1 MLKDIFEYHHH
12 FNQKLIDE
20 IKKHSSTLPER
31 TFPLFCHVLNAH
43 QIWNARI
50 SGGIPFADRMQI
62 IPIET
67 CAEIDQSNYQLT
79 LKILEATDLNK
90 LVTYKT
96 SAGAPFTNTVQ
107 DILIHVANHSAHH
120 KGQIISDFRQS
131 GIAPLVTDYIFYK
144 REQSSTR

>member
-1 MLKDIFEYHHH
+1 MLKEIFEYHHH

-20 IKKHSSTLPER
+20 LKKHATNLPER

-50 SGGIPFADRMQI
+50 SGGVPFADRMQI
-62 IPIET
+62 NPIEA
-67 CAEIDQSNYQLT
+67 CPEIDRSNYLLT
-79 LKILEATDLNK
+79 LKILDTIDLNK
-90 LVTYKT
+90 LIAYKT
-96 SAGAPFTNTVQ
+96 STGEPFTNTVQ

-120 KGQIISDFRQS
+120 KGQVISDFRQS

-144 REQSSTR
+144 REQSGTR